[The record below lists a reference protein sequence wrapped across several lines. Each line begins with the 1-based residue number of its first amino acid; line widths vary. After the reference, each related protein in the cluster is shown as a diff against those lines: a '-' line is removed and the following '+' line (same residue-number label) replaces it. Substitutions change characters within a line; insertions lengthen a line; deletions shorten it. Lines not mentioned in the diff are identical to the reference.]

1 MVTVQ
6 SARSAG
12 TSVLLAILFVFLSMG
27 VWPITSGA
35 AQQSPLSP
43 TATPEEVQT
52 YEAFRS
58 WITSQPVDVQNADDE
73 VVYARYAAALR
84 TQGKSERDT
93 TTTIALLKA
102 IGDRAEIERWNR
114 ILTAPKPAFNTS
126 PNAFLVAVTKGVK
139 PGRSLD
145 VGMGQGRNT
154 IYLAQQGW
162 DSVGFDPAERAVAA
176 AREQATQLGVKI
188 TTHVARAEDYNWGN
202 AQWDLIVL
210 SYVGAREYAANVFRA
225 LRPGGMVVVEGFHR
239 DATKTRPIGGAVVF
253 DTNELLQLFAP
264 LRVVRY
270 EDTNAIGDFGQFD
283 TRVVRVAAV
292 KPLP

>member
-1 MVTVQ
+1 MDTLQ
-6 SARSAG
+6 SVRSAG
-12 TSVLLAILFVFLSMG
+12 TYILLASISMLLS
-27 VWPITSGA
+27 VALWPIAGDA

-43 TATPEEVQT
+43 TATPEEVQI

-58 WITSQPVDVQNADDE
+58 WITSQPTDVQNADDE
-73 VVYARYAAALR
+73 VVFARYAAALR
-84 TQGKSERDT
+84 AQGKSEPDT
-93 TTTIALLKA
+93 ATTIASLKA
-102 IGDRAEIERWNR
+102 TGDRAEIERWNR

-126 PNAFLVAVTKGVK
+126 PNAFLVAVTKGLK

-176 AREQATQLGVKI
+176 AREQAMKLGVKI
-188 TTHVARAEDYNWGN
+188 TTEVARAENFDWGD
-202 AQWDLIVL
+202 AKWDLIVL
-210 SYVGAREYAANVFRA
+210 SYVGAREYTANVFRA

-239 DATKTRPIGGAVVF
+239 DATKARPIGGAVVF

-270 EDTNAIGDFGQFD
+270 EDTDAVGDFGRFD

-292 KPLP
+292 KP

>member
-1 MVTVQ
+1 M
-6 SARSAG
+6 AYK
-12 TSVLLAILFVFLSMG
+12 LLAFFSLFLSVG
-27 VWPITSGA
+27 LLPIVSAA
-35 AQQSPLSP
+35 AQQSPLAP
-43 TATPEEVQT
+43 TATAEEVQT

-58 WITSQPVDVQNADDE
+58 WITGQPADVQNANDD
-73 VVYARYAAALR
+73 VVFARYAAALR
-84 TQGKSERDT
+84 AQGKSERDAT
-93 TTTIALLKA
+93 ATIASLKA

-126 PNAFLVAVTKGVK
+126 PNAFLVAVTKGLK

-162 DSVGFDPAERAVAA
+162 DSVGLDPAERAVAA
-176 AREQATQLGVKI
+176 AREQATKLGLKI
-188 TTHVARAEDYNWGN
+188 TTHVARAEDFDWGE
-202 AQWDLIVL
+202 ARWDLIVL

-239 DATKTRPIGGAVVF
+239 DATKTRPIGGGVVF

-270 EDTNAIGDFGQFD
+270 EDANAVGDFGQFD
-283 TRVVRVAAV
+283 TRVVRIAAV
-292 KPLP
+292 KP